1 MGFSVDDKCKKL
13 AKDPRA
19 AAVVSKYSPGF
30 TTDPQMKMVMGLT
43 LRKLASFPQAK
54 ELADNLDAID
64 AELKAIE
71 ESVLV
76 GLKSRQY
83 GSAPSYEMGRCFRY
97 RPNLGCHSWPR
108 SSMALRSI
116 RSLSWTSGT
125 SRSTPSSRRIRE
137 SRSSSV
143 ERCT

>member
-43 LRKLASFPQAK
+43 LRKLASFPPAK

-71 ESVLV
+71 E
-76 GLKSRQY
+76 
-83 GSAPSYEMGRCFRY
+83 
-97 RPNLGCHSWPR
+97 
-108 SSMALRSI
+108 
-116 RSLSWTSGT
+116 
-125 SRSTPSSRRIRE
+125 
-137 SRSSSV
+137 
-143 ERCT
+143 